1 MEGVWGM
8 LFQAFEYDIEFRLEL
23 QKFKQPSCIFR
34 NIFCM
39 MVMFDKLA
47 SGWVYKTNLAKAT
60 NEQIHK
66 MLEFLSLK
74 ILNKRVYFTIS

>member
-23 QKFKQPSCIFR
+23 QNLKDHRVFLR
-34 NIFCM
+34 DIFCM

-47 SGWVYKTNLAKAT
+47 SGFKNF
-60 NEQIHK
+60 H
-66 MLEFLSLK
+66 EFIKL
-74 ILNKRVYFTIS
+74 I